1 MMDKQQLNISVLR
14 RAMPELHRTWRGD
27 GRPRVRCLRPT
38 ELGVAMDRAAL
49 TGKHDTRV
57 RRAHQMLNA
66 ALAMDDLECDV

>member
-38 ELGVAMDRAAL
+38 ELGVAI
-49 TGKHDTRV
+49 
-57 RRAHQMLNA
+57 
-66 ALAMDDLECDV
+66 DDLEHVLAPRNI